1 MDNKYHAI
9 SCHFYD
15 ELEVL
20 AVKKIIAKITYF
32 ENENEMTIEDLIVDF
47 KTKNKE
53 EFLIL
58 KNGTQIRLDKIIK
71 INDLVYKTNCW
82 FNIII

>member
-1 MDNKYHAI
+1 MANKYQTV

-15 ELEVL
+15 ELETL
-20 AVKKIIAKITYF
+20 AVKKVLSKITYS
-32 ENENEMTIEDLIVDF
+32 ENENEIDIEELIVDF
-47 KTKNKE
+47 RTRNKE

-71 INDLVYKTNCW
+71 INEIRPANFK
-82 FNIII
+82 

>member
-1 MDNKYHAI
+1 MANKYQTV

-15 ELEVL
+15 ELETL
-20 AVKKIIAKITYF
+20 AVKKVLSKITYS
-32 ENENEMTIEDLIVDF
+32 ENENEIDIEDLIVDF
-47 KTKNKE
+47 RTRNKE

-71 INDLVYKTNCW
+71 INEIPSANFK
-82 FNIII
+82 

>member
-1 MDNKYHAI
+1 MANKYQTV

-15 ELEVL
+15 ELEAL
-20 AVKKIIAKITYF
+20 AVKKVLSKITYS
-32 ENENEMTIEDLIVDF
+32 ENENEIDIEDLIVDF
-47 KTKNKE
+47 RTRNKE

-71 INDLVYKTNCW
+71 INEIPPANFK
-82 FNIII
+82 

>member
-1 MDNKYHAI
+1 MANKYQTV

-15 ELEVL
+15 ELETL
-20 AVKKIIAKITYF
+20 AVKKVLSKITYS
-32 ENENEMTIEDLIVDF
+32 ENENEINIEDLIVDF
-47 KTKNKE
+47 RTRNKE

-71 INDLVYKTNCW
+71 INEIPPANFK
-82 FNIII
+82 

>member
-1 MDNKYHAI
+1 MGDIYKTV

-15 ELEVL
+15 ELEAL
-20 AVKKIIAKITYF
+20 AVKKVLSKITYS
-32 ENENEMTIEDLIVDF
+32 ENENEKYIEDIIVDF

-58 KNGTQIRLDKIIK
+58 KNGVNIRLDKIIK
-71 INDLVYKTNCW
+71 INDLIYKTNC
-82 FNIII
+82 

>member
-58 KNGTQIRLDKIIK
+58 KNGTQIRLDKIVR
-71 INDLVYKTNCW
+71 INGINTPNLQC
-82 FNIII
+82 

>member
-58 KNGTQIRLDKIIK
+58 ENGTQIRLDNIIK
-71 INDLVYKTNCW
+71 INDFVYKTNC
-82 FNIII
+82 

>member
-15 ELEVL
+15 ELEFL

-32 ENENEMTIEDLIVDF
+32 ENENEMIIEDLIVDF

-53 EFLIL
+53 EFLI
-58 KNGTQIRLDKIIK
+58 
-71 INDLVYKTNCW
+71 
-82 FNIII
+82 

>member
-1 MDNKYHAI
+1 MENKYQTV

-15 ELEVL
+15 ELEAL
-20 AVKKIIAKITYF
+20 AVKKVISHITYS
-32 ENENEMTIEDLIVDF
+32 ENENEINVEDIIVDF

-71 INDLVYKTNCW
+71 INEIKASNFKC
-82 FNIII
+82 